1 MIAKKVKDYAKEEG
15 KKMGAT
21 SMTEKRARMME
32 STYTICLRKN
42 GNHLRTMTYYANN
55 KLLCIPQTT
64 GEIKRVS
71 F

>member
-15 KKMGAT
+15 IKMGAT
-21 SMTEKRARMME
+21 SMIVKRTRTME
-32 STYTICLRKN
+32 STYSICLRKN
-42 GNHLRTMTYYANN
+42 GTHLRTMTYFANK